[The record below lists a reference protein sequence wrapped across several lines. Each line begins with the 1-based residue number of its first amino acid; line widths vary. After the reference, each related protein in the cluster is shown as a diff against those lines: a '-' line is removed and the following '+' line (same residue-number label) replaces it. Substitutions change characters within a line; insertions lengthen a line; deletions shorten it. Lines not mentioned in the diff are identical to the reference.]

1 MEIKGVIFDLDGVLC
16 STDRFHFAAWQS
28 LAQQLSIPFT
38 EADNRRMR
46 GVSRMESLDILL
58 EKADRVFST
67 AEK

>member
-38 EADNRRMR
+38 EADNPVGQKRRFQP
-46 GVSRMESLDILL
+46 V
-58 EKADRVFST
+58 
-67 AEK
+67 